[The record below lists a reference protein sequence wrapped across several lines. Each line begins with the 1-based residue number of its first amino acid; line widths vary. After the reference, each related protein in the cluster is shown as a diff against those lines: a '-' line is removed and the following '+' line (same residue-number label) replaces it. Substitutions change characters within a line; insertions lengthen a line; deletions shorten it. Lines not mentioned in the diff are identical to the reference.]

1 MRLARFAVIAALALG
16 GALGCT
22 PGGPQRASDIQNLNG
37 ISDDIAAVDMTRSEN
52 TRARDPNVH
61 STIPRNYEVLT
72 DTP

>member
-1 MRLARFAVIAALALG
+1 
-16 GALGCT
+16 
-22 PGGPQRASDIQNLNG
+22 
-37 ISDDIAAVDMTRSEN
+37 MTRSEN